1 MHRDD
6 VQITHPKLHEIAL
19 LEQLWIDVFADPPE
33 LIEAFFD
40 AFPPQQH
47 GWVLRRGDEILS
59 SAYLLHGNLFL
70 SEKEVQ
76 ASAYVYAV
84 ATPSHHRGKG
94 YAGALMRFFTEL
106 ADRRSLLLYT
116 RPASPELFQWYAQVM
131 QTRPSIGMESRIVA
145 VRPIPTKLELRC
157 LTPSEYGQRRERLL
171 AGRPHIAL
179 SDAFLKLQEQFL
191 EGDGAGYYALGTSC
205 CACEKHG
212 DELVFKE
219 LLAAEAE
226 FEPVIQT
233 MLQHLSAETAVVP
246 SPSDTAQPNVAFRSD
261 AVPASTSWGLLLD

>member
-6 VQITHPKLHEIAL
+6 VQITHPKLHEIPV

-40 AFPPQQH
+40 AFPPQLH

-70 SEKEVQ
+70 SGKEMQ

-84 ATPSHHRGKG
+84 ATPKQHRGKG

-106 ADRRSLLLYT
+106 ADQRSLLLYT
-116 RPASPELFQWYAQVM
+116 RPASPGLFRWYAQVM
-131 QTRPSIGMESRIVA
+131 QTRPSTGMEARIFT
-145 VRPIPTKLELRC
+145 VRPIPTKLELRR
-157 LTPSEYGQRRERLL
+157 LTPFEYGQHRERLL
-171 AGRPHIAL
+171 AECPHIAM
-179 SDAFLKLQEQFL
+179 SDVFLKLQEQFL
-191 EGDGAGYYALGTSC
+191 SGDGAGYYAVGTSC

-212 DELVFKE
+212 GELVIKE

-226 FEPVIQT
+226 SESVIQT
-233 MLQHLSAETAVVP
+233 MLHYLSAEQAVVP
-246 SPSDTAQPNVAFRSD
+246 SPSDAALPNVAFRS
-261 AVPASTSWGLLLD
+261 AAIPASTSWGLLLD